1 MLNAYLLN
9 FTIDIQAILLYCG
22 FMAILFLSIL
32 GYFRVADH
40 YGIIDKPN
48 ERSSHTEV
56 TIRGGGIIYLVAAIM
71 VVILQPAF
79 LLPCIG
85 LLIIG
90 IISFLDDRL
99 SLSNRIRILF
109 HIVAV
114 TIIFVH
120 VGVFTALPM
129 LYVACLYVVVIG
141 IINAY
146 NFMDGINGITGAY
159 SLIVLLGLQYVN
171 CQIFNYVQNE
181 VIWLP
186 MLASL
191 VFLVFNFRKR
201 AKCFAGDVGS
211 ITIALWIVY
220 LLLTLILKTEDLKYI
235 FFLSVYG
242 VDSIL
247 TIIHRLMLRQNI
259 FAPHRLHFYQILAND
274 QRISH
279 LVVAAIYMFIQAVI
293 IITVI
298 FLSTSLL
305 NIFLVTTGPLI
316 IGYIA
321 LKRYFMAN

>member
-9 FTIDIQAILLYCG
+9 ISTNSHTILLYCG
-22 FMAILFLSIL
+22 LIAILFISIL

-48 ERSSHTEV
+48 ERSSHTEI
-56 TIRGGGIIYLVAAIM
+56 TIRGGGIIYLVAAVM
-71 VVILQPAF
+71 VLILQPAF

-85 LLIIG
+85 LLLIG
-90 IISFLDDRL
+90 MISFLDDRL

-114 TIIFVH
+114 TVIFVH
-120 VGVFTALPM
+120 VGVFTKMPLWH
-129 LYVACLYVVVIG
+129 VACLYIVVIG

-159 SLIVLLGLQYVN
+159 SLIVLGGLQYVN
-171 CQIFNYVQNE
+171 YQIINFIQSE

-186 MLASL
+186 MLASF

-211 ITIALWIVY
+211 ITIALWIVF
-220 LLLTLILKTEDLKYI
+220 LLLSLMLKTEDLKYI
-235 FFLSVYG
+235 LFLSVYG

-247 TIIHRLMLRQNI
+247 TIIHRMMLGQNI
-259 FAPHRLHFYQILAND
+259 FEPHRLHLYQILAND
-274 QRISH
+274 KKISH
-279 LVVAAIYMFIQAVI
+279 LVIAVIYMLIQAVI

-298 FLSTSLL
+298 FCSSSFL
-305 NIFLVTTGPLI
+305 NIFLVTTSPLI
-316 IGYIA
+316 IGYII
-321 LKRYFMAN
+321 LKRFLMTN